1 MNQEDDA
8 LWKKRF
14 HMFALLRLAGVALFL
29 LGIAIA
35 YSSLIRT
42 GGWPVVGAIVGII
55 GAAGAII
62 APRLLK
68 RSWTK
73 K

>member
-1 MNQEDDA
+1 MEDDT

-35 YSSLIRT
+35 YSDLIRP
-42 GGWPVVGAIVGII
+42 GGWPVVGAIIGII
-55 GAAGAII
+55 GALDAII

-68 RSWTK
+68 RSWDRK
-73 K
+73 

>member
-1 MNQEDDA
+1 MSAEDDA

-14 HMFALLRLAGVALFL
+14 HMFAIIRLTGVALFL

-35 YSSLIRT
+35 YSDLIRP
-42 GGWPVVGAIVGII
+42 GGWPVVGAIIGIVG
-55 GAAGAII
+55 ALDAII
-62 APRLLK
+62 APRILK